1 MKKMAALVI
10 ILAFV
15 VLAAPSL
22 FAQEER
28 GEVNVF
34 ADYVRFRN
42 GGNANFWGPGAN
54 LAFNINNYAAFEAG
68 MAYDLEKT
76 IVNTSTNPFTGT
88 TTTTDTGLRLWH
100 GEFGPKFQT
109 GFHTAKLYLALKG
122 GFLHFNTSN
131 SFTGTVGNFTTGD
144 TNGVFYPAV
153 GVEFGKRFGIRIEA
167 GDLMYFDNGANNN
180 LRITIGP
187 KFSF

>member
-1 MKKMAALVI
+1 MKKLAGVVI
-10 ILAFV
+10 ILALV
-15 VLAAPSL
+15 ILAAPSL
-22 FAQEER
+22 FAQEEH
-28 GEVNVF
+28 GEINVF

-42 GGNANFWGPGAN
+42 TGNTNFWGPGAN
-54 LAFNINNYAAFEAG
+54 VAFNFNNYAALEAG

-76 IVNTSTNPFTGT
+76 IVTSGTDPITGST
-88 TTTTDTGLRLWH
+88 TTTSSGLRLWH

-109 GFHTAKLYLALKG
+109 GFHSAKLYLALKG

-131 SFTGTVGNFTTGD
+131 SFTGTVGSFRTGD

-153 GVEFGKRFGIRIEA
+153 GVEFGKRIGLRIEA